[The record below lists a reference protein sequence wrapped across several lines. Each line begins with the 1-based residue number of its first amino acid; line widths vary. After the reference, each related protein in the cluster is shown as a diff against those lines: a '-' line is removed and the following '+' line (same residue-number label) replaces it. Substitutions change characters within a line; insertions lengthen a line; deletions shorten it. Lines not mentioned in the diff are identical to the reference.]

1 MNNARITTRGRLL
14 PVTLGTV
21 AMLAAGSAVAAP
33 AGAALTPGTSAAR
46 KTAQPEPIT
55 RTFNFTGNVQILDF
69 PQNVSRIEATVTGA
83 GGGNGHAMSGFVA
96 GGAGTEVRATIPL
109 PDGTRKLFI
118 YVGGSGENGG
128 IARGGDGGCNGGGN
142 AGAASAGAGGGGAS
156 EIRTAEA
163 ITPTSRL
170 IVAGGGGGGGGGAN
184 GRGGSGVGGPSGND
198 PGNLRGSDG
207 QDIVSSAFSCGGRG
221 GGGGTAGAG
230 GSGGTNPTLCIGADG
245 NGGGLLAGGRGG
257 FGPLDAG
264 GGGGG
269 GGYNG
274 GGGGAGGAGGSGG
287 GGGGGASFVIPA
299 ATGVSK
305 KIGTRSSVT
314 ITYAVGM
321 PTLSCVARLDLR
333 NGQSLD
339 NPVRLCTTDVL
350 PSQAS
355 VRISGNPP
363 FGTELF
369 YGPEKEGGPLV
380 VVIGTFPGGQVR
392 GQPAEFPI
400 TVEVGYVDGPR
411 AIAHVIIRVVVA
423 RR

>member
-1 MNNARITTRGRLL
+1 
-14 PVTLGTV
+14 
-21 AMLAAGSAVAAP
+21 MLAVGLTGAAP
-33 AGAALTPGTSAAR
+33 AGAVVTKGPAAAR
-46 KTAQPEPIT
+46 QLAKSEPIT

-83 GGGNGHAMSGFVA
+83 GGGNGHALAGFVA
-96 GGAGTEVRATIPL
+96 GGGGTEVHATIPL
-109 PDGTRKLFI
+109 PDGTRKLFV

-128 IARGGDGGCNGGGN
+128 IARGGDGGWNGGGN

-156 EIRTAEA
+156 EIRTSEA

-170 IVAGGGGGGGGGAN
+170 IVAGGGGGGGGAAN
-184 GRGGSGVGGPSGND
+184 GQGGSGVGGPSGND

-207 QDIVSSAFSCGGRG
+207 QDIVSTPVSCGGRG

-269 GGYNG
+269 GGFNG
-274 GGGGAGGAGGSGG
+274 GGGGAGGFGGSGG
-287 GGGGGASFVIPA
+287 GGGGGSSFVIPA

-305 KIGTRSSVT
+305 KIGTRSLVT
-314 ITYAVGM
+314 ITYSVSM
-321 PTLSCVARLDLR
+321 PTLSCVASLDLR
-333 NGQSLD
+333 IGQSLD

-355 VRISGNPP
+355 VRLSGNPP
-363 FGTELF
+363 LGTNLF
-369 YGPEKEGGPLV
+369 YGPEQEGGPIA

-392 GQPAEFPI
+392 GQPGTFPI
-400 TVEVGYVDGPR
+400 TVEVGYVGGEP
-411 AIAHVIIRVVVA
+411 AIAHVVIRVVVA